1 MLDGSVCLDPKGA
14 RSVAELESVA
24 TGFAQAIGCKHF
36 SYLVTRPPQGRV
48 TCNNVFISSYAAEW
62 KARYLARTY
71 QFYDPVVSI
80 SKKIRVPYFWGQR
93 GFLRAFQKAERYVF
107 HEAAEFGILEG
118 YSVPIVGPEFDAA
131 IFSVVV
137 NSRNE
142 ISNIVNDEIGKLQ
155 IFAAKFHDAAVRL
168 EASES
173 PQADIELTTREK
185 EVLTW
190 TAEGYSSEA
199 VAARLGLSASA
210 VNYHVTNCCR
220 KLGASNK
227 IQAVALAIRMN
238 LM

>member
-1 MLDGSVCLDPKGA
+1 MLDGSVCLDPTSA
-14 RSVAELESVA
+14 RTVAELESVA
-24 TGFAQAIGCKHF
+24 TGFAQSIGCEHF
-36 SYLVTRPPQGRV
+36 SYVVTRPPRGRV
-48 TCNNVFISSYAAEW
+48 ICNNIFISSYPAEW

-80 SKKIRVPYFWGQR
+80 SKKTRMPYFWGQR
-93 GFLRAFQKAERYVF
+93 GFLRAYDKAERRVF
-107 HEAAEFGILEG
+107 HEAAEFGMLEG

-137 NSRNE
+137 NARNE
-142 ISNIVNDEIGKLQ
+142 ISDRVQGEIGELQ

-168 EASES
+168 ESSRA
-173 PQADIELTTREK
+173 PQPEIELTTRER

-190 TAEGYSSEA
+190 TADGYSSEA

-210 VNYHVTNCCR
+210 INYHVTNCCR

-238 LM
+238 LL

>member
-1 MLDGSVCLDPKGA
+1 MLDGSVCLDPTSA
-14 RSVAELESVA
+14 RTVAELENVA
-24 TGFAQAIGCKHF
+24 TGFAQSIGCEHF
-36 SYLVTRPPQGRV
+36 SYLVTRLPRGRV
-48 TCNNVFISSYAAEW
+48 ICNNIFISSYPVEW
-62 KARYLARTY
+62 RARYLARTY

-80 SKKIRVPYFWGQR
+80 SKKTRVPYFWGQR
-93 GFLRAFQKAERYVF
+93 GFLRAYDKAERRVF
-107 HEAAEFGILEG
+107 HEAAEFGMLEG

-142 ISNIVNDEIGKLQ
+142 ISNIVNDEIGRLQ

-168 EASES
+168 EGSES
-173 PQADIELTTREK
+173 SQADVKLTTREK

-227 IQAVALAIRMN
+227 IKAVALAIRMT